1 MDFVFVKIYL
11 DLDYLL
17 GLVETKTVVD
27 SMVDFEEVVV
37 AVAVVVDFEMDS
49 VVVLM
54 TKVENE
60 NIKKKKKLNNLPEIQ
75 NLVDHFVD

>member
-49 VVVLM
+49 VVVVLM

-60 NIKKKKKLNNLPEIQ
+60 NTKKEKLNNLPEIQ